1 MTIITFLIGAFL
13 FAFSGGSDN
22 SLQDFQKQ
30 LSRDMERNMALP
42 PQSLLHD
49 TCYHH
54 TDLLKVKINKLSKVV
69 SIDLSDNAPEWLKME
84 INQLKERKRISYK
97 KLDSLAL
104 NAGLRNCTLV
114 FPLILES
121 DYFPCGQ
128 ENKKRSISENY
139 FQFGGK
145 NLKGNIFFGEQ
156 MRFIWT
162 VRYVRKL

>member
-1 MTIITFLIGAFL
+1 MTIITFLMSAFL
-13 FAFSGGSDN
+13 FTASGPGD
-22 SLQDFQKQ
+22 SLQNFRKQ
-30 LSRDMERNMALP
+30 LSRDMERHMVLP
-42 PQSLLHD
+42 PQSLQYD

-54 TDLLKVKINKLSKVV
+54 TDLLKVEINKLSKVV
-69 SIDLSDNAPEWLKME
+69 SIELSDNAPVWFKEELNKIE
-84 INQLKERKRISYK
+84 ERKRINYK

-104 NAGLRNCTLV
+104 KAGLRNCTLV

-145 NLKGNIFFGEQ
+145 NLKGNIIFGEQ

-162 VRYVRKL
+162 VRYVSKL